1 MTTSSISLPRIARRP
16 RVRALAW
23 PPPELAALLALA
35 AVLYLWSLGQ
45 NGFANEYYSA
55 AVRSMTQSWHAFL
68 FGSFDTGGVMT
79 VDKPPLALWI
89 QALSA
94 RVFGYGS
101 WSMLV
106 PQALMG
112 VASVALVYD
121 MTRRHF
127 GRAAGFGAG
136 LALTLTP
143 VAVAISRHN
152 NPDALLVLCV
162 TAAVWCLVRA
172 LEDGRTRWLVLSGVC
187 VGLGFEAKMGAALMV
202 VPAIA
207 AAWLW
212 VAPRGRVAALRQLG
226 LGGAAMAVV
235 ALAWPV
241 MVWLTPASNR
251 PWISGTSDNSIWSLI
266 FGYNGLGRLTGQ
278 QGAPGGGGPGGGGGG
293 GAFGGDTGVLRLLN
307 ESLGGQGGWLL
318 GFALVAGI
326 GVVALTRLR
335 RDDPRTGWI
344 VAVGGVFLTTAV
356 AFSQASGI
364 FHPYYVSQLA
374 PFTAALVGA
383 GIGVVVRG
391 GLPARIVGPL
401 AIGAGIVTEL
411 IVLGENPGQLEWV
424 PALLI
429 VIGGMAAV
437 MLALGP
443 GLVARVR
450 TAALVAGV
458 AVLLL
463 APGAWAFQ
471 TLGHATS
478 GTFPAGGPASTGFGG
493 PGGRGF
499 AGGGGPG
506 GGPPGMAA
514 PGGTNGGQT
523 GGPGAGMA
531 PPTGALPGGGFG
543 GQAQGGFGGAPGGGG
558 MFGGNTQSLNA
569 ALAYVEQ
576 NGGGTLAVS
585 SQSGAASQLIRSG
598 SDVAAIGGFSGRES
612 QVSIEWL
619 ADAVQ
624 DGRIRWILTDGS
636 SGGMPQDGRIGS
648 TEVMAAATEVG
659 TSTSIDGLYDL
670 QGHAAEL
677 RALAG

>member
-1 MTTSSISLPRIARRP
+1 MSTSSISLPASRRVARA
-16 RVRALAW
+16 RARSLAW

-35 AVLYLWSLGQ
+35 AVLYLWSLGR

-79 VDKPPLALWI
+79 VDKPPLALWV

-94 RVFGYGS
+94 RAFGYSS

-121 MTRRHF
+121 MTRRQF

-136 LALTLTP
+136 LALALTP
-143 VAVAISRHN
+143 IAVAISRHN

-162 TAAVWCLVRA
+162 TAAVWCLVRG

-187 VGLGFEAKMGAALMV
+187 VGLGFEAKMGAALLV

-235 ALAWPV
+235 GLAWPV
-241 MVWLTPASNR
+241 LVWLTPASDR

-326 GVVALTRLR
+326 GVVAVSRLR

-383 GIGVVVRG
+383 GIGVMVRG

-411 IVLGENPGQLEWV
+411 VVLGENPGQLEWV
-424 PALLI
+424 PAAADRGRRHGRRGAGARPEPGRAGADGGTG
-429 VIGGMAAV
+429 GGMA
-437 MLALGP
+437 
-443 GLVARVR
+443 
-450 TAALVAGV
+450 
-458 AVLLL
+458 VLML

-478 GTFPAGGPASTGFGG
+478 GTFPAGGPASAGFGG

-506 GGPPGMAA
+506 G
-514 PGGTNGGQT
+514 
-523 GGPGAGMA
+523 PGAGMA
-531 PPTGALPGGGFG
+531 PPATGAPGPARSPQGGRPRRPP
-543 GQAQGGFGGAPGGGG
+543 QGGFGGA
-558 MFGGNTQSLNA
+558 TWRRHVRRQH
-569 ALAYVEQ
+569 
-576 NGGGTLAVS
+576 AVADR
-585 SQSGAASQLIRSG
+585 GARLRQAERRRHARRLQPVRRRQPADRSG

-612 QVSIEWL
+612 QVSVEWL

-624 DGRIRWILTDGS
+624 DGRIRWVLTDGS
-636 SGGMPQDGRIGS
+636 SGGLPQDGRIGS
-648 TEVMAAATEVG
+648 TEVMAAAAEVG

>member
-1 MTTSSISLPRIARRP
+1 MTTSSISLPRLARRP

-23 PPPELAALLALA
+23 PPPELVALLALA

-94 RVFGYGS
+94 RAFGYGS

-112 VASVALVYD
+112 MASVALVYG
-121 MTRRHF
+121 MTRRRF

-162 TAAVWCLVRA
+162 TAAAWCLVRA
-172 LEDGRTRWLVLSGVC
+172 LEDGRTRWLVLSGVS

-212 VAPRGRVAALRQLG
+212 VAPRGRLAALRQLG

-235 ALAWPV
+235 GLAWPV
-241 MVWLTPASNR
+241 MVWLTPASDR

-278 QGAPGGGGPGGGGGG
+278 QGAPGGGGPGGGG
-293 GAFGGDTGVLRLLN
+293 AFGGDTGVLRLLN

-326 GVVALTRLR
+326 AVVALTRLR
-335 RDDPRTGWI
+335 RDDPHTGWI

-383 GIGVVVRG
+383 GIGLVLRG
-391 GLPARIVGPL
+391 GMPARIVGAL
-401 AIGAGIVTEL
+401 AIGAGIVAEL
-411 IVLGENPGQLEWV
+411 AVLGENPGQLRWV
-424 PALLI
+424 PVLNSL
-429 VIGGMAAV
+429 GGSWVEPADIPADRLQTPV
-437 MLALGP
+437 CAHSLG
-443 GLVARVR
+443 V
-450 TAALVAGV
+450 
-458 AVLLL
+458 
-463 APGAWAFQ
+463 
-471 TLGHATS
+471 
-478 GTFPAGGPASTGFGG
+478 
-493 PGGRGF
+493 
-499 AGGGGPG
+499 
-506 GGPPGMAA
+506 
-514 PGGTNGGQT
+514 
-523 GGPGAGMA
+523 
-531 PPTGALPGGGFG
+531 
-543 GQAQGGFGGAPGGGG
+543 
-558 MFGGNTQSLNA
+558 
-569 ALAYVEQ
+569 
-576 NGGGTLAVS
+576 
-585 SQSGAASQLIRSG
+585 
-598 SDVAAIGGFSGRES
+598 D
-612 QVSIEWL
+612 
-619 ADAVQ
+619 
-624 DGRIRWILTDGS
+624 
-636 SGGMPQDGRIGS
+636 
-648 TEVMAAATEVG
+648 
-659 TSTSIDGLYDL
+659 
-670 QGHAAEL
+670 
-677 RALAG
+677 